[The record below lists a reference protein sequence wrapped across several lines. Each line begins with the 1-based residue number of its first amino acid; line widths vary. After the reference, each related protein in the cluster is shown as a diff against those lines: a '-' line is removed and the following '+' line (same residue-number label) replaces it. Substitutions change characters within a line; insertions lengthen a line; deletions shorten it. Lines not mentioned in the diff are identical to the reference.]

1 MKYQEEIPMKLI
13 TKTCCVFAL
22 SSGAVWA
29 EGELNVYNWSDY
41 IAEDTLAK
49 FEAEHGIKVNYDVFD
64 SNEVLEAKMLTG
76 ASGYDVVVPSIE
88 FMARQAQAGV
98 FAEMDKDGLSNYGN
112 LDQGILDVIAVND
125 PDNTFGVPYMMFT
138 TGLGY
143 NVEAVSSRIG
153 ADKLGSWDMVFD
165 PDTVAKLADCGVSVL
180 DSPSEIMAPALNYLG
195 LDPNSEDTAD
205 LEKATE
211 LLLSVRPHIR
221 YFHSSQY
228 INDLANGDVCVSV
241 GYSGDILQ
249 ARDRAAEAGQGIDV
263 VYAIPAEGAQVGFDM
278 LAIPDDAPN
287 PENALKFINF
297 ILQPQIAA
305 DITNYVYYANPN
317 NAADEFIE
325 EEVINDP
332 GIYPPQNVREK
343 LFSLKPHTARYD
355 RSLTRAWTTIKTGQ

>member
-1 MKYQEEIPMKLI
+1 MKLI
-13 TKTCCVFAL
+13 VTTCSVLAL
-22 SSGAVWA
+22 AAGQVWA

-41 IAEDTLAK
+41 IAEDTLEK
-49 FEAEHGIKVNYDVFD
+49 FEAETGIKVNYDVFD

-98 FAEMDKDGLSNYGN
+98 FAEIDKGALPDYGN

-125 PDNTFGVPYMMFT
+125 PDNTYGVPYMMFT
-138 TGLGY
+138 TGIGY
-143 NVEAVSSRIG
+143 NVKEVSSRID
-153 ADKLGSWDMVFD
+153 ADKIGSWDMIFD
-165 PDTVAKLADCGVSVL
+165 PDTVAKLADCGVSLL
-180 DSPSEIMAPALNYLG
+180 DSPSEVMAPALNYLG
-195 LDPNSEDTAD
+195 LDPNSEDKAD

-228 INDLANGDVCVSV
+228 INDLANGDICVSV
-241 GYSGDILQ
+241 GYSGDVLQ
-249 ARDRAAEAGQGIDV
+249 ARDRAAEAGQGVDIA
-263 VYAIPAEGAQVGFDM
+263 YAIPAEGGQVGFDM

-287 PENALKFINF
+287 PDNALAFINF
-297 ILQPQIAA
+297 ILQPEIAA
-305 DITNYVYYANPN
+305 GITNYVYYANPN
-317 NAADEFIE
+317 PAADEFVA

-332 GIYPPQNVREK
+332 GIYPPEAVRAK
-343 LFSLKPHTARYD
+343 LFSLKPHSSRYD